1 MNMVKLYRS
10 VLWVFRLFW
19 FCKRLKIQYAV
30 DSLQGIVYNHGVFA
44 LEHDAG
50 EGNGDNGRNDDIE
63 HEIQQEILGNAALG
77 KNQRTGNQRGKDAV
91 DGCRIE
97 HHGCS
102 KLLGIGNHPH
112 LIPINGILEF
122 FEGEYGLPEGF
133 YNGNP
138 PYILYR
144 FIGHIIESVLVFFHF
159 FLHFLS
165 GHRHHNQKA
174 QHYRHKAQKSQP
186 PVEHQQQNQ
195 KAAWRRNGIGTV
207 GKLMRQIGFGGGA
220 GFIDDLAQPAAAELL
235 CKPQRQLYNMLHRL

>member
-63 HEIQQEILGNAALG
+63 HEIQQEILDNAALG

-186 PVEHQQQNQ
+186 PVEHQ
-195 KAAWRRNGIGTV
+195 
-207 GKLMRQIGFGGGA
+207 
-220 GFIDDLAQPAAAELL
+220 
-235 CKPQRQLYNMLHRL
+235 